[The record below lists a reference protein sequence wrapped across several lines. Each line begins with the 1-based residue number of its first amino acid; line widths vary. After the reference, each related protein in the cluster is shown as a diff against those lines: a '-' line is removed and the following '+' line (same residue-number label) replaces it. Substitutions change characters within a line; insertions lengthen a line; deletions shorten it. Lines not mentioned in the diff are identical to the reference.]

1 MKPHHAS
8 SRGQQGIVAMNN
20 HLGKYIKDRREQ
32 LGLRRSEVARLL
44 GYENVSKGSSRL
56 HSVEEGRWVSR
67 DFLLRLMGI
76 LNIEPHVVQ
85 NLINRDR
92 QEYVEQWNR
101 WADQPVPMHAAV
113 RYVPGFFAG
122 IAIPDTVTT
131 PEQALAWAVETAK
144 QKQKK
149 VVLVITRRVSWTVHE
164 NGVADGPFNATPDSN
179 GMPWMALGKT
189 PLLPTLDRG
198 ENINTDERSR

>member
-1 MKPHHAS
+1 
-8 SRGQQGIVAMNN
+8 MNN
-20 HLGKYIKDRREQ
+20 HLGKYIKNRREQ

-44 GYENVSKGSSRL
+44 GYENVSKGSARL

-67 DFLLRLMGI
+67 DFLVRLMEI
-76 LNIEPHVVQ
+76 LQIEPQVLQ
-85 NLINRDR
+85 DLIDRDR

-101 WADQPVPMHAAV
+101 WADEPVPMHAAV

-122 IAIPDTVTT
+122 IDLPGDVTT

-144 QKQKK
+144 RLNKK

-179 GMPWMALGKT
+179 GMPWAGLGRT
-189 PLLPTLDRG
+189 TFLPSLGPG
-198 ENINTDERSR
+198 ESIKTDEGSVQ